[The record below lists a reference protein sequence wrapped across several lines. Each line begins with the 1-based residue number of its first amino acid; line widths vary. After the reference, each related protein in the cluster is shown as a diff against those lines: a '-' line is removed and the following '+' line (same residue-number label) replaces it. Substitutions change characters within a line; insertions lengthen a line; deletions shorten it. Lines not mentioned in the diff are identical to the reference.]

1 MYAIVQVGGRQYRA
15 TPGDRLVVDRM
26 DVEPGSELQ
35 LPDVRMLVAE
45 TGDSQSTQVGRPRIE
60 DAFVAATALGHF
72 RGPKMLVFKY
82 KPKKRYRRKRGFRA
96 ELTEL
101 RIDGISLEQVVA
113 AGESAVAATTKP
125 AAKVPAKKTPAASK
139 VAAAVSAEPLTPPA
153 KSKAAAVPAKP
164 RRAAQPVTKAAQA
177 AAELADDSQESGDGA

>member
-1 MYAIVQVGGRQYRA
+1 M
-15 TPGDRLVVDRM
+15 VVDRL

-45 TGDSQSTQVGRPRIE
+45 AGDSQSTQVGRPRIE

-101 RIDGISLEQVVA
+101 RIDGISLEQLGA
-113 AGESAVAATTKP
+113 AGESAPAATPEP
-125 AAKVPAKKTPAASK
+125 AAKVPAKKAPAAPK
-139 VAAAVSAEPLTPPA
+139 VAEAASAEPLAPRA
-153 KSKAAAVPAKP
+153 KGKGAAVPAKP
-164 RRAAQPVTKAAQA
+164 RRTAKPAAKAAQVA
-177 AAELADDSQESGDGA
+177 VELADDSQESGDGA